1 MLKFLQPVVVT
12 NDGGKYITKVET
24 GRVTLYGDEPVE
36 KGGQDK
42 GATAHQLF
50 LASLGTCTAITVRMY
65 AERKEWDVQKI
76 TVSLNL
82 EKVNTDGIEKT
93 IIYKQVSLEGNLDEK
108 QRERLLFIADKCPVH
123 KVLSGPIEIR
133 EME

>member
-1 MLKFLQPVVVT
+1 MLKFQQPVVVT

-76 TVSLNL
+76 
-82 EKVNTDGIEKT
+82 
-93 IIYKQVSLEGNLDEK
+93 KQN
-108 QRERLLFIADKCPVH
+108 
-123 KVLSGPIEIR
+123 
-133 EME
+133 